1 MRPQIA
7 FQQITAAVS
16 ITLAFGGGVAA
27 LAQEPAPRPAPPRTQ
42 APPAPGAQRP
52 GVQTGGER
60 QTQPRSRGA
69 VPPRDTVQRTGTA
82 RIRGTV
88 SAADTG
94 TPLRRA
100 VVRLSAREMGEGR
113 TALTD
118 AQGVYEFTELP
129 AGRYTLYVSKGGF
142 VALQYGQRRPFEGG
156 QPLEVGEGQRLS
168 GVNVVLPR
176 GSVITGRIGDEFG
189 EPVADAF
196 VSVMRYQYIRG
207 RRRLL
212 PAGRSSQTNDLGQYR
227 IYGLAPGEYYVS
239 VSVRNMEFGPET
251 VGEVT
256 GFAPT
261 YFPGVANPAEA
272 QRVTVALGQ
281 EAVADVTLVPS
292 RLVKVSGTIVDSSG
306 KPLPNGFI
314 RLTTPGEFFPMNG
327 AGGRIRENGA
337 FTISGVPPGSYTL
350 VASTRGGGPMRQ
362 GPPGSDDATEAA
374 TLPITV
380 GNEDMDGVLVTTS
393 KGGRAMGQVI
403 IEGGLAN
410 VLPTAVRISTYPVD
424 DDPAGLGFGGPG
436 AGPSEVKADWTFEL
450 RSMFG
455 RVGVGVSGAGNLQLK
470 GVYLDGRDVT
480 DTGIEVKPQ
489 QVIRGLE
496 VVLTDKRSELSGVV
510 TDWSGQPLRDFTVVV
525 FPEDDAKWTSVSGAR
540 YIRTARPDQGG
551 RYQIAG
557 LPPGEYLAIAVD
569 YLDQESGGA
578 QNPELL
584 VRLRDAATSV
594 RLGEGEKKALDLRL
608 VEQ

>member
-1 MRPQIA
+1 MPSPDCTPHLAVATSIA
-7 FQQITAAVS
+7 
-16 ITLAFGGGVAA
+16 LALAIGPA
-27 LAQEPAPRPAPPRTQ
+27 LAQAPSQRPIPGQTETPASQ
-42 APPAPGAQRP
+42 GAQRP
-52 GVQTGGER
+52 GAPTGGER
-60 QTQPRSRGA
+60 PAQPRTRGGL
-69 VPPRDTVQRTGTA
+69 PPRDTVQRTGTG

-88 SAADTG
+88 TAADTG

-100 VVRLSAREMGEGR
+100 VVRLSARELGEGR

-118 AQGVYEFTELP
+118 AQGAYEFTELP
-129 AGRYTLYVSKGGF
+129 AGRYSLFVSKGGF
-142 VALQYGQRRPFEGG
+142 VSLQYGQRRPFEGG
-156 QPLEVGEGQRLS
+156 RPIEVREGGRLG

-196 VSVMRYQYIRG
+196 VSVMRYQYMRG

-261 YFPGVANPAEA
+261 YFPGVTSPAEA
-272 QRVTVALGQ
+272 QRVAVALGQ

-306 KPLPNGFI
+306 KPLTNGFI
-314 RLTTPGEFFPMNG
+314 RLTTPGEFTPMNG
-327 AGGRIRENGA
+327 AAGRIRENGA

-350 VASTRGGGPMRQ
+350 VASSRGGGPMRQ
-362 GPPGSDDATEAA
+362 GPPGSDDAAEAA
-374 TLPITV
+374 TLPLTV
-380 GNEDMDGVLVTTS
+380 GNEDMEGVLVTTS
-393 KGGRAMGQVI
+393 KGGRATGQVI
-403 IEGGLAN
+403 IEGGVAN
-410 VLPTAVRISTYPVD
+410 VAPTAVRVSTFPVD
-424 DDPAGLGFGGPG
+424 DDAGGFGFGGPG
-436 AGPSEVKADWTFEL
+436 AGSGEVKTDWTFEL
-450 RSMFG
+450 RSLFG
-455 RVGVGVSGAGNLQLK
+455 RVGISVSGAGSLQLK

-480 DTGIEVKPQ
+480 DTGFEVKPQ

-496 VVLTDKRSELSGVV
+496 IVLTDKRTDLSGSV
-510 TDWSGQPLRDFTVVV
+510 TDSQGQPARDYTVVV
-525 FPEDDAKWTSVSGAR
+525 FPEDEARWNTVSSFR
-540 YIRTARPDQGG
+540 YIRTTRPDQDG
-551 RYQIAG
+551 RFQVAG

-584 VRLRDAATSV
+584 GRLRDLATAV
-594 RLGEGEKKALDLRL
+594 RLGEGEKKTLDLRL
-608 VEQ
+608 NEQ